1 MTKVIFLDVDGV
13 LNCQTTKASV
23 GPWIGIDSKKVKL
36 LKQIV
41 DETGAR
47 IVLSSSWKSGW
58 FKGDKAAQD
67 REARYLDNKLR
78 REGLHITD
86 KTFDKGL
93 DRGVGITN
101 YVEDHS
107 VDRFVILDDEE
118 FDYEEC
124 GIIDKLVQ
132 TTFYADDGGLGEGQ
146 VARAIELLNSDHPC
160 DNCGTRSSCDGW
172 EARFCC
178 TLCRYNHSEH
188 CEDCHMEDI

>member
-1 MTKVIFLDVDGV
+1 MNKVIFLDVDGV

-67 REARYLDNKLR
+67 REARYLDSKLR
-78 REGLHITD
+78 REGLHIMD

-93 DRGVGITN
+93 NRGVGITN

-107 VDRFVILDDEE
+107 VDRFVILDDED

-132 TTFYADDGGLGEGQ
+132 TTFYADDGGLGEEH
-146 VARAIELLNSDHPC
+146 VSRAVKLLNEEESL
-160 DNCGTRSSCDGW
+160 N
-172 EARFCC
+172 EK
-178 TLCRYNHSEH
+178 
-188 CEDCHMEDI
+188 

>member
-101 YVEDHS
+101 YVEGHS
-107 VDRFVILDDEE
+107 VDRFVILDDEV

-124 GIIDKLVQ
+124 RITDKLVK
-132 TTFYADDGGLGEGQ
+132 TEFYADDGGLGESH
-146 VARAIELLNSDHPC
+146 VSRAIELLNSDH
-160 DNCGTRSSCDGW
+160 
-172 EARFCC
+172 A
-178 TLCRYNHSEH
+178 
-188 CEDCHMEDI
+188 EDI